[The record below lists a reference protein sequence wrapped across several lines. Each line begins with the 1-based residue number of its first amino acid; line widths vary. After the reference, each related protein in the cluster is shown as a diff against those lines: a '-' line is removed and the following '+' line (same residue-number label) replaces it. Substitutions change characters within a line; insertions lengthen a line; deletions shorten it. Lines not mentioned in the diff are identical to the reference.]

1 MASKLA
7 PAVAG
12 CGKRGCSC
20 LFIFAVLLT
29 FFFAIL
35 WNMFLRS
42 IACRPPSR
50 SSSCLPFSSSRAHT
64 LVCIPALP
72 RPATRLHSPLAQW
85 LNAALSPQRPGSW
98 SLASLVCKRCVVV
111 GNGNTLRNSLLGE
124 VINKYD
130 IVIRLNNAPV
140 RGYEQD
146 VGNKTTLRFFYPE
159 SAIEDLS
166 GENEPDMLFVLVPFK
181 TADLL
186 WLEELVYNKRRTRSG
201 FWRSPPIIKKLDI
214 SKLRILNP
222 FYSYQAMTELL
233 QKANVIKKTAPYA
246 TTGLLA
252 VTVALNY
259 CDEVH
264 VAGFG
269 YPLNQ
274 KTGLIHYFDNLNM
287 NLMSCYLLFPSSSP
301 YCIKEPSFEP
311 LAPSLVDVK

>member
-1 MASKLA
+1 MPCSTWYSQKTA
-7 PAVAG
+7 PIILNFSRNPNV
-12 CGKRGCSC
+12 
-20 LFIFAVLLT
+20 FLT
-29 FFFAIL
+29 LEGDWRYTPNIVSY
-35 WNMFLRS
+35 N
-42 IACRPPSR
+42 
-50 SSSCLPFSSSRAHT
+50 LPYGIKGNEE
-64 LVCIPALP
+64 LVRQI
-72 RPATRLHSPLAQW
+72 LAQTKS
-85 LNAALSPQRPGSW
+85 NMPERIDG
-98 SLASLVCKRCVVV
+98 LVCKRCVVV

-166 GENEPDMLFVLVPFK
+166 GENEPDILFVLVPFK

-186 WLEELVYNKRRTRSG
+186 WLKELVYNKRGTRSG

-222 FYSYQAMTELL
+222 FYFYQAMTELL

-264 VAGFG
+264 LAGFG

-301 YCIKEPSFEP
+301 SFEP
-311 LAPSLVDVK
+311 LAPSLVDVKYI